1 MRMVVIGCGRI
12 GSVLA
17 NHFSEAGHDVVVL
30 DRSQDAFR
38 RLSENFSGERRVGN
52 GLVEEYVHPIL
63 EKETDV
69 LFVMTEKDNVN
80 LMIGQWAKQKFGIK
94 RVIAEVHDAILA
106 GLYKEM
112 GLETV
117 CPAELV
123 LRNLLEVFQEE

>member
-30 DRSQDAFR
+30 DRDQEAFR
-38 RLSENFSGERRVGN
+38 RLSEKFSGERRVGN
-52 GLVEEYVHPIL
+52 GLVEEYVHPTL
-63 EKETDV
+63 EKETDI

-80 LMIGQWAKQKFGIK
+80 LMIGQWVKKKFGIK
-94 RVIAEVHDAILA
+94 RVIVEVHDAILA

-112 GLETV
+112 ALETV

-123 LRNLLEVFQEE
+123 LRDLLEMVPER